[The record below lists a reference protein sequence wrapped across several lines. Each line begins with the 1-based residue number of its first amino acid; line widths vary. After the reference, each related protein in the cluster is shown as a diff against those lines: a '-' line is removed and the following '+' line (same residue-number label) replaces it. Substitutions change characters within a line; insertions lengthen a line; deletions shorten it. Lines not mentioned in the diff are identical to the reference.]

1 MMKLGKLVS
10 LVAALIVAYSSVAQ
24 TNKQNI
30 PADLIKS
37 QLKFLVNNYQ
47 EAKAKTDKKDVVTVR
62 SLNSDGS
69 LNLIPSK
76 DWCSGFLPG
85 TLWQASVLTGD
96 KDLAELAARFTAPLE
111 QEKFNGKTHDMGF
124 KMMCS
129 FGQEYK
135 INGDTAARSILIQ
148 SAKTLATRFNEKIGA
163 IRSWDHSRDKW
174 DFPVIIDNMM
184 NLELLFWAS
193 KQTGEK
199 RFYNIAVKH
208 AQTTLTNHFRP
219 DNSSFHVVDYDS
231 ITGKVIKKTTH
242 QGFSNSSAWARGQAW
257 GLYGYTMCFRE
268 TKNKDFLVQ
277 AEKIADFIL
286 HHPNLPADLIP
297 YWDFDAPETPSRPR
311 DVSAAAVTASALL
324 ELANYVPAKKEYYRE
339 SAKTILKNLID
350 RYMSKSGQNL
360 GFLLGHSTGSF
371 PQKSEVDVPINYA
384 DYYFLEALLRQK
396 ESGKRDQSNKSK
408 K

>member
-1 MMKLGKLVS
+1 MNLGKTLII
-10 LVAALIVAYSSVAQ
+10 AAFLMAVYPSYAKS
-24 TNKQNI
+24 KEKNI
-30 PADLIKS
+30 KADLIVS
-37 QLKFLVNNYQ
+37 QLKLLANNYQ
-47 EAKAKTDKKDVVTVR
+47 EAKTKTDKKDIVTVR

-76 DWCSGFLPG
+76 DWCSGFFPG
-85 TLWQASVLTGD
+85 TLWLGSLLTGD
-96 KDLAELAARFTAPLE
+96 KELAQMAFRFTTPLE

-129 FGQEYK
+129 FGLQYK
-135 INGDTAARSILIQ
+135 IKKDTVSRNILIQ

-193 KQTGEK
+193 RQTGDQ

-208 AQTTLTNHFRP
+208 AQTTLANHFRT

-268 TKNKDFLVQ
+268 TQNAAFLSQ
-277 AEKIADFIL
+277 AEKIAEFIL
-286 HHPNLPADLIP
+286 HHPNLPADMIP
-297 YWDFDAPETPSRPR
+297 YWDFDAPEAPSRPR
-311 DVSAAAVTASALL
+311 DVSAAAVTASALF
-324 ELANYVPAKKEYYRE
+324 ELASYVPSKRAYYLE
-339 SAKTILKNLID
+339 CANTILQNLTD
-350 RYMSKSGQNL
+350 KYMSQSGQNM

-396 ESGKRDQSNKSK
+396 ESGIK
-408 K
+408 KAGK